1 MRGGSSGLQKKP
13 QAVTM
18 FHTQN
23 NVTEDLPTHVN
34 WTAKGRV
41 TPVKDQV
48 KKPGFKDT
56 SK

>member
-34 WTAKGRV
+34 WTAEGWV

-48 KKPGFKDT
+48 KKPGFNIQD
-56 SK
+56 